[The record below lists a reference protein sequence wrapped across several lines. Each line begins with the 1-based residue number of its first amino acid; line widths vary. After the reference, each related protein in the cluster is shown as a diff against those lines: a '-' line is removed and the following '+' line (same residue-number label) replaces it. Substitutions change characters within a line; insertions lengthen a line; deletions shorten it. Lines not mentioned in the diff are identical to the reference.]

1 MFRLLAVATVVML
14 SAGPGLADGSRATVD
29 AGHPDDCPDYGS
41 FAVVDS
47 QPRQKGPVRAESY
60 NACADLPVPRG
71 RPQPQLY
78 IGAEVQIG
86 NQNGSQGS
94 GQNTGTG
101 TGTGG
106 QGQPG
111 SSPGWPGAGGRPGS
125 GTGASPSAP
134 RPAPVLAP
142 LPGWSRPTR

>member
-1 MFRLLAVATVVML
+1 MIRVLAVATAVML
-14 SAGPGLADGSRATVD
+14 LAGPGLADGSRATVD
-29 AGHPDDCPDYGS
+29 AGKSDECPDYGS

-47 QPRQKGPVRAESY
+47 VPRQRGPVRAESY
-60 NACADLPVPRG
+60 NPCADLPAPRG
-71 RPQPQLY
+71 RPQPQLF

-94 GQNTGTG
+94 GQDTG

-106 QGQPG
+106 QGQAGP
-111 SSPGWPGAGGRPGS
+111 SPGRPGAGGRPGS
-125 GTGASPSAP
+125 GTGASPSVP

-142 LPGWSRPTR
+142 LPGWSRPAH